1 MLNLHRKKSMYR
13 HHLHVIDML
22 VIEFV
27 FLNVS
32 FLSSLLS
39 KCKPVY
45 IDFLYFYTFLVV
57 LVKIH
62 LVELLQQERLVLLFQ
77 DEARCFY
84 LLFEAKGELRGF
96 AVRG

>member
-1 MLNLHRKKSMYR
+1 MNR

-22 VIEFV
+22 FIEFV
-27 FLNVS
+27 ILNVS
-32 FLSSLLS
+32 FLSSLLR

-45 IDFLYFYTFLVV
+45 FDFLYFYIFLVV
-57 LVKIH
+57 LVKVH

-77 DEARCFY
+77 DEAWCFY